1 MVAVAGVWSCKLL
14 MDGLVG
20 ALQVRLPFSKDGLK
34 IAMLNAERYAER
46 NVQRHVQAGKA
57 TVPPTWK
64 KDIESVRQ
72 ERTEVDFDRLIQM
85 VDAMSEEEFAKADVG
100 QLVERYSR

>member
-1 MVAVAGVWSCKLL
+1 MGVWSDRSLMGGLL
-14 MDGLVG
+14 G

-46 NVQRHVQAGKA
+46 NVQRHVQVGKA

-72 ERTEVDFDRLIQM
+72 ERTEEVDFDRLIQM